1 LNSPFTTAHPL
12 LHGGTEAHSLSNR
25 FLLSAIAFLRS
36 KQLAQGAT
44 ARIAR
49 EGHKPTY
56 VAVLEV
62 MGDRVSW
69 SRE

>member
-1 LNSPFTTAHPL
+1 MNSPFTSAHPL
-12 LHGGTEAHSLSNR
+12 LQDGADARPLSNR
-25 FLLSAIAFLRS
+25 FLLSAIAFLRNR
-36 KQLAQGAT
+36 QLTQGAT
-44 ARIAR
+44 ARVAR
-49 EGHKPTY
+49 EGHKATY